1 MKVSKSTTI
10 NRGFYINL
18 RDIGRS
24 HSQIMNMI
32 QPIRREQ
39 FYNDIEDIIKPKHKW
54 WKELIYAFKNR
65 RFKSSYEL

>member
-10 NRGFYINL
+10 NRVFYINL

-24 HSQIMNMI
+24 HLQIMGMI

-65 RFKSSYEL
+65 RLRSPYEL